1 MGVGVSV
8 GVGLWLGGVGVGVGL
23 PGLLVGGVEAGALDP
38 PGPGW
43 PVVPG
48 SGEDGVA
55 IGVPSP
61 LMRTAAPDGATST
74 RTDQAWCG
82 SSARSTRMYTVTLS
96 PGARRPALWL
106 KVSQRARLRS
116 DQSTG
121 ASPVEVSVSTV
132 VSPAELA
139 ATASRAA
146 PAGAVVGLMTS
157 TDTSGARLPAVKRL
171 SGSLR
176 ALPAFS

>member
-1 MGVGVSV
+1 M
-8 GVGLWLGGVGVGVGL
+8 
-23 PGLLVGGVEAGALDP
+23 
-38 PGPGW
+38 
-43 PVVPG
+43 
-48 SGEDGVA
+48 
-55 IGVPSP
+55 
-61 LMRTAAPDGATST
+61 
-74 RTDQAWCG
+74 
-82 SSARSTRMYTVTLS
+82 
-96 PGARRPALWL
+96 
-106 KVSQRARLRS
+106 
-116 DQSTG
+116 
-121 ASPVEVSVSTV
+121 STV